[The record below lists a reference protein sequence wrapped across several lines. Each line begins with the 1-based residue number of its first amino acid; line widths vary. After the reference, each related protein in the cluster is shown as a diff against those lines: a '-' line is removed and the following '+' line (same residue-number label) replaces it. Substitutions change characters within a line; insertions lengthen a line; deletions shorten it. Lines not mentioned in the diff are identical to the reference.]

1 MDKIH
6 QKWMK
11 YALKEAK
18 FAYTQKEIPVGAIIV
33 YENEIIGKG
42 YNQIELLKDPT
53 AHAEMIAI
61 TSAANFLQDWRLN
74 SCDMYV
80 TLEPCCMCAG
90 AINRSRLRNIFFG
103 AYNDLEGC
111 VTSKYNLCND
121 PSFSHQSGVKGG
133 IMQVECSFLL
143 HSFFKDNSS
152 SLSV

>member
-6 QKWMK
+6 QKWMNF
-11 YALKEAK
+11 ALKEAK
-18 FAYTQKEIPVGAIIV
+18 FAYSQKEVPIGAVIV

-61 TSAANFLQDWRLN
+61 TSAANRLQDWRLS

-80 TLEPCCMCAG
+80 TLEPCCICAG
-90 AINRSRLRNIFFG
+90 AINKARLRNIFFG
-103 AYNDLEGC
+103 AYNQLEGC
-111 VTSKYNLCND
+111 VSSKYNLCND
-121 PSFSHQSGVKGG
+121 PTFNHQSGVKGG
-133 IMQVECSFLL
+133 ILQDECSFLL

-152 SLSV
+152 NLVI

>member
-6 QKWMK
+6 QKWMNF
-11 YALKEAK
+11 ALKEAK
-18 FAYTQKEIPVGAIIV
+18 FAYSQKEVPIGAVIV

-61 TSAANFLQDWRLN
+61 TSAANHLQDWRLS

-90 AINRSRLRNIFFG
+90 AINKARLKNIFFG
-103 AYNDLEGC
+103 AYNQLEGC
-111 VTSKYNLCND
+111 VSSKYNLCND
-121 PSFSHQSGVKGG
+121 PTFNHQSGVKGG
-133 IMQVECSFLL
+133 ILQDECSFLL

-152 SLSV
+152 NLVI

>member
-6 QKWMK
+6 QKWMNF
-11 YALKEAK
+11 ALKEAK
-18 FAYTQKEIPVGAIIV
+18 FAYSQKEVPIGAVIV

-61 TSAANFLQDWRLN
+61 TSAANHLQDWRLS

-80 TLEPCCMCAG
+80 TLEPFCMCAG
-90 AINRSRLRNIFFG
+90 AINKARLRNIFFG
-103 AYNDLEGC
+103 AYNQLEGC
-111 VTSKYNLCND
+111 VSSKYNLCND
-121 PSFSHQSGVKGG
+121 PTFNHQSGVKGG
-133 IMQVECSFLL
+133 ILQDECSFLL

-152 SLSV
+152 NLVI